1 MITYIAS
8 MALASAIGLMLGYA
22 LGSKSDVPVKRTVG
36 ELNVDPL
43 GALSRKCLELKTA
56 RNDAINLRAA
66 LIDIR
71 NQGIASKS
79 GTARSMALKAKDA
92 LK

>member
-1 MITYIAS
+1 MTTYIVTICLVAS
-8 MALASAIGLMLGYA
+8 IAFLLGAMFASRGDQPI
-22 LGSKSDVPVKRTVG
+22 KRTI
-36 ELNVDPL
+36 EQM
-43 GALSRKCLELKTA
+43 
-56 RNDAINLRAA
+56 NDAEALRAEHRKLCDAKLNLRAA